1 MGRDETA
8 RRGGRARE
16 AAENDVRIFD
26 AARDVLTRDPRA
38 SVAAVGAAAGVGKS
52 AIYLRYPS
60 KEVLLQRVAEECT
73 RRFIALIDRTHGDLD
88 AGGSPSAALD
98 AFLEGM
104 LDLDIHA
111 FMWATN
117 GTYTPTDDD
126 VRASRLGNDRGLA
139 LVARFHGAKVLRA
152 DATWNDLNDWISAVS
167 TVTSYDAARVSMRRH
182 RMLSAL
188 RAGLG
193 SGHAPLSGES
203 ARPIDFWP
211 ENVAGFA
218 DRDDVD

>member
-1 MGRDETA
+1 MSETSGV

-26 AARDVLTRDPRA
+26 AARRVLTADPRA

-60 KEVLLQRVAEECT
+60 KEALLQRVAEECT
-73 RRFIALIDRTHGDLD
+73 RRFTALIDEAHD
-88 AGGSPSAALD
+88 ALD
-98 AFLEGM
+98 AANSASAVLDDFLAGM

-139 LVARFHGAKVLRA
+139 LVARFHDAGVLRS
-152 DATWNDLNDWISAVS
+152 DATWNDLNDWISAIS
-167 TVTSYDAARVSMRRH
+167 TIASHDPDRVPMRRR

-188 RAGLG
+188 RPGLEP
-193 SGHAPLSGES
+193 GHPPLSGTS
-203 ARPIDFWP
+203 AKPIDFWP
-211 ENVAGFA
+211 PDVKGFA
-218 DRDDVD
+218 GRDDIV

>member
-1 MGRDETA
+1 MEHA
-8 RRGGRARE
+8 EEPRRGGRARE
-16 AAENDVRIFD
+16 AAENDIRIFD
-26 AARDVLTRDPRA
+26 AARRVLTADPRA

-60 KEVLLQRVAEECT
+60 KETLLQRVAEECT
-73 RRFIALIDRTHGDLD
+73 RRFTALIVDAHDALD
-88 AGGSPSAALD
+88 AGEPPSVVLD
-98 AFLEGM
+98 DFLERM

-139 LVARFHGAKVLRA
+139 LIARFHDTGALRR
-152 DATWNDLNDWISAVS
+152 DATWNDLNDWISAIS
-167 TVTSYDAARVSMRRH
+167 TITSYIPERVRMRRR

-188 RAGLG
+188 RSALEPGRP
-193 SGHAPLSGES
+193 PLSGTT
-203 ARPIDFWP
+203 AQPADFWP
-211 ENVAGFA
+211 PDSKGFA
-218 DRDDVD
+218 DRDDVA